1 MDRKALERILDVQE
15 MIQSD
20 DVLMGEYESVQ
31 AAFLEML
38 PQLTEAQRD
47 TLLDYLGVCVEIH
60 LRMLEKAIEMRLPR
74 GQPQIY
80 HRLG

>member
-1 MDRKALERILDVQE
+1 MDRNALERILDVQE

-60 LRMLEKAIEMRLPR
+60 LRMLEKAIEMK
-74 GQPQIY
+74 
-80 HRLG
+80 